1 METHGQLLEL
11 RDRMNYYF
19 SKRNNKIIALIL
31 LIFIIITLATSYY
44 GSTDLGDYADVAK
57 FFAGDYRA
65 DIRSSHSYLFG
76 FVHAPFVK
84 LTQSFIFFKI
94 SSLFFLA
101 LLIYSL
107 FIISGKNKNTL
118 YLLLVSPIIWYMA
131 PWINPIQIASLLL
144 LWAYYYLDKYE
155 KDNNTK
161 YLIYSALLIGLGWAF
176 WDTILYFGVLLAIS
190 FLYNKKVSHLVF
202 YIIFI
207 FIGLAPRLILD
218 QILFNFAFYTS
229 IKTFISG
236 FVNLAGGIYGAS
248 YGHTKLAFFNLL
260 PWLLTIPIMFWP
272 LYKREFFKENKK
284 TMIFLSL
291 SFLLLLTNSQIRYLL
306 TLVPIMLLLISKN
319 MNERALKIQFISSV
333 IITIIFI
340 IPYIILIG
348 YNINGEIYGTDIVGI
363 IAKKQ
368 FQISSIQPADLIIED
383 LLKLEKE
390 FPNEI
395 FIVGNKPDDYQI
407 LADLYWN
414 KEIKEFVSI
423 QDYSLWKKN
432 ESIIFK
438 KEFSPLLNIPERRQ
452 IWIEGGIKKNEN
464 DHTNYK
470 DINYALSIGE
480 PIKLEGFN
488 IVKRYNQ
495 LYISK
500 KV

>member
-1 METHGQLLEL
+1 MLYE
-11 RDRMNYYF
+11 
-19 SKRNNKIIALIL
+19 KIIENKKTIGIIFLIL
-31 LIFIIITLATSYY
+31 IVLTLTTSYY
-44 GSTDLGDYADVAK
+44 GSTDLGDYSDVAK
-57 FFAGDYRA
+57 FFSHDYQA
-65 DIRSSHSYLFG
+65 KIRSSHSYLFG

-118 YLLLVSPIIWYMA
+118 YLMLVSPIVWYMA

-155 KDNNTK
+155 NESNIK

-190 FLYNKKVSHLVF
+190 FLYNKKAIHLF
-202 YIIFI
+202 YYIFFI
-207 FIGLAPRLILD
+207 FIGLMPRLILD

-236 FVNLAGGIYGAS
+236 FVNLAGGIYGSA
-248 YGHTKLAFFNLL
+248 YGHTQLTFYALL

-272 LYKREFFKENKK
+272 LYKKEFFKENKK

-291 SFLLLLTNSQIRYLL
+291 SLLLLLSNPQLRYLL
-306 TLVPIMLLLISKN
+306 SIVPIMLLLISKN

-340 IPYIILIG
+340 IPYIIQIG
-348 YNINGEIYGTDIVGI
+348 YNINGEIYGTDIAGI
-363 IAKKQ
+363 IDKKNIE
-368 FQISSIQPADLIIED
+368 ISSIYSADLIKED
-383 LLKLEKE
+383 FLKLEKE

-452 IWIEGGIKKNEN
+452 IWIEGGIKKNEI
-464 DHTNYK
+464 DYTNYK